1 MNVLKTLGWIGTA
14 IHMVVILFMATPV
27 ALQWKREIFNYVAT
41 TKGAFQAFCVLYF
54 GHVGILTLILVD
66 MVHNPIY
73 RDSSAPGLSSVN
85 TGSIGVQ
92 VFLYSIKLSASLLT
106 DNPACRL
113 TFNGFRRA
121 CTIEELVNLKDSKI
135 ESMQQRKREEE
146 EARNETQR
154 KLDKEKERSQVL
166 KNELEKERKLF
177 KATQTSDE
185 RLLQDCDRELGKYQ
199 AEILELRQYVED
211 AKKLHTKEINKLK
224 EKIRELESDNME
236 KIATCKTAED
246 AYHSINVLDC
256 DVEKRLK
263 DIDNNITRLTNIL
276 DTQNG
281 PL

>member
-1 MNVLKTLGWIGTA
+1 
-14 IHMVVILFMATPV
+14 
-27 ALQWKREIFNYVAT
+27 
-41 TKGAFQAFCVLYF
+41 
-54 GHVGILTLILVD
+54 
-66 MVHNPIY
+66 
-73 RDSSAPGLSSVN
+73 
-85 TGSIGVQ
+85 
-92 VFLYSIKLSASLLT
+92 
-106 DNPACRL
+106 
-113 TFNGFRRA
+113 
-121 CTIEELVNLKDSKI
+121 
-135 ESMQQRKREEE
+135 MQQRKREEE

-246 AYHSINVLDC
+246 AVS
-256 DVEKRLK
+256 
-263 DIDNNITRLTNIL
+263 
-276 DTQNG
+276 DTFVSSTG
-281 PL
+281 Y